1 MVNFNNELNLV
12 SRISQTKNRNLQI
25 KYFLSLVLIIF
36 SISLLIALS
45 GVKFSVAISLVLIVF
60 FQILPGS
67 LIWQWTNPNRN
78 LILPELLGMGLALG
92 TLLALL
98 SAQSFRTYGFG
109 DFGWSLPTIVSIVW
123 LGLKRFGN
131 VPKER
136 RLHSSGFQKNE
147 FLVLLFAVLVAIV
160 QVSTWWRWHPLEW
173 VGWWKYQIDVP
184 YIESF
189 SNSIAYLGT
198 TESFMNPQQNSR
210 YHWFAYGW
218 IGAINR
224 TFPVPPFTVQT
235 RLFPIV
241 AYACAILIIFAWG
254 KRLSKSW
261 WIPCIATLI
270 MVLGPGTSIGS
281 SVLLQ
286 SPASALTLG
295 WALAFSLLL
304 IAILKSEIP
313 IRRGAPVLF
322 FLAIGLVGGKVT
334 TAIVIAFGLAAL
346 AISAMKKDSPNRSI
360 SLIASATGLFGIGL
374 TYLLLIYSDV
384 NRPITFGIFLGW
396 PGLALSGLGACVG
409 LLTHSYRKF
418 GRLDQLSAFS
428 ISIFISGAIASL
440 VTYDPS
446 GNQIYFIIGAVGIC
460 IIPSLIM
467 LEKQIEITGP
477 LFKLWFSQLS
487 KVSKMSIFISILT
500 TGITAAILWSIF
512 ESTPGMTGDIGRTVT
527 PLVAWLSSLLIL
539 FFVLILKN
547 LNKSHALLFT
557 LVMTL
562 ISTSISSVAGVTIS
576 AFNGPIYANA
586 DSRIRYGNSIQ
597 GAPGAFNQNY
607 IEAGKWV
614 KENIPIDGKFFTNR
628 QCLDLRG
635 TESVCDGLW
644 FLASALTNRRFLVE
658 GYGYSSGKFETNGE
672 MSSNQVVSLRFAK
685 NPTEL
690 DAVKLWEMGIRWGW
704 IDHEVN
710 NPKDWNGLAKIVFNN
725 SDISIVELI
734 PPRMME

>member
-1 MVNFNNELNLV
+1 
-12 SRISQTKNRNLQI
+12 
-25 KYFLSLVLIIF
+25 
-36 SISLLIALS
+36 
-45 GVKFSVAISLVLIVF
+45 
-60 FQILPGS
+60 
-67 LIWQWTNPNRN
+67 
-78 LILPELLGMGLALG
+78 
-92 TLLALL
+92 
-98 SAQSFRTYGFG
+98 
-109 DFGWSLPTIVSIVW
+109 
-123 LGLKRFGN
+123 
-131 VPKER
+131 
-136 RLHSSGFQKNE
+136 
-147 FLVLLFAVLVAIV
+147 
-160 QVSTWWRWHPLEW
+160 
-173 VGWWKYQIDVP
+173 
-184 YIESF
+184 
-189 SNSIAYLGT
+189 
-198 TESFMNPQQNSR
+198 
-210 YHWFAYGW
+210 
-218 IGAINR
+218 
-224 TFPVPPFTVQT
+224 
-235 RLFPIV
+235 
-241 AYACAILIIFAWG
+241 
-254 KRLSKSW
+254 
-261 WIPCIATLI
+261 
-270 MVLGPGTSIGS
+270 
-281 SVLLQ
+281 
-286 SPASALTLG
+286 
-295 WALAFSLLL
+295 L

>member
-1 MVNFNNELNLV
+1 MVNFNNALNLV
-12 SRISQTKNRNLQI
+12 SRIGQTKNRNLQI
-25 KYFLSLVLIIF
+25 KYFLSLIFIIF
-36 SISLLIALS
+36 SISLLIAFS
-45 GVKFSVAISLVLIVF
+45 GVKFSVAIALVLIVF

-78 LILPELLGMGLALG
+78 LILSELLGMGLALG
-92 TLLALL
+92 ILLALL
-98 SAQSFRTYGFG
+98 SAQFFRTYGFG
-109 DFGWSLPTIVSIVW
+109 DYGWSLPTIVSIVW

-136 RLHSSGFQKNE
+136 RLHPSGFQKNE

-241 AYACAILIIFAWG
+241 AYVCAILIIFAWG

-261 WIPCIATLI
+261 WLPCIATLI

-295 WALAFSLLL
+295 WGLAFSLLL

-360 SLIASATGLFGIGL
+360 SLIASATGLLGIGL

-418 GRLDQLSAFS
+418 GRLDQLSVFS

-467 LEKQIEITGP
+467 LEKQIEIIGP
-477 LFKLWFSQLS
+477 PFKLWFSQLS

-547 LNKSHALLFT
+547 LKKSHALLFT

-562 ISTSISSVAGVTIS
+562 ISTSISSVTGVTIS

-614 KENIPIDGKFFTNR
+614 KGNIPIDGKFFTNR

-672 MSSNQVVSLRFAK
+672 MSSNQVISLRFAK

-710 NPKDWNGLAKIVFNN
+710 NPKDWNGLAKIVFSN

-734 PPRMME
+734 PPMMME